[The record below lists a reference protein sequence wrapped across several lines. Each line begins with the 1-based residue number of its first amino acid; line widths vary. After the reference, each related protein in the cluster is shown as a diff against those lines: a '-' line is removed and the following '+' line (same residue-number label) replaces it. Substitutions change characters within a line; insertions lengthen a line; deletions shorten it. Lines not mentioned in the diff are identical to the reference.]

1 VFVKEQWSS
10 AASILVSL
18 WKAGG
23 VAERTQLMRK
33 GPVLSNWL
41 FQQEVPI
48 PQYATTLMVLDEQ
61 SIAAYVTPHDYAIL
75 LPNA

>member
-1 VFVKEQWSS
+1 
-10 AASILVSL
+10 
-18 WKAGG
+18 
-23 VAERTQLMRK
+23 MRK

-48 PQYATTLMVLDEQ
+48 PQSATTLMVLDEQ

>member
-1 VFVKEQWSS
+1 MFVKEQWSS

-23 VAERTQLMRK
+23 VAERAQLMRK
-33 GPVLSNWL
+33 EPVLSDWL

-48 PQYATTLMVLDEQ
+48 PQYATTLMVLDVQ
-61 SIAAYVTPHDYAIL
+61 PITAYATPHDSAIL